1 VLTPTS
7 RLLALL
13 ELLQEQ
19 PLITGR
25 EIGER
30 LDIGPRTVRRYIA
43 SLDEL
48 GIPVEGQRGVGG
60 GYRIRPGYRL
70 PPLMLTNDEAV
81 VVSLGLLVAQ
91 RLGLDS
97 ENDAAEGALTKLHR
111 VLPATL
117 RRQVEALESSL
128 GFTAPPLS
136 GVPAQTEAVLELA
149 DAIGRRRC
157 VRLAYRSHAGE
168 HSQRRVSPYGLVVH
182 HGRWYLAAHDH
193 GRRAMRTFRVDRI
206 SRIAIVDG
214 ALHDPP
220 ERFDAVAH
228 VSSSLARVPSTWEI
242 EVLLELP
249 LDTAR
254 RRIPPTLADLVA
266 TEAGTLLRMHVGS
279 LDWMASLLA
288 GLDCDFTIHRPD
300 ELRDSVRLLAERLR
314 ARTLPSVGPSRRSAG
329 RSPQV

>member
-7 RLLALL
+7 RLFALL

-70 PPLMLTNDEAV
+70 PPLMLTNEEAV

-97 ENDAAEGALTKLHR
+97 EEEAADGALTKLHR
-111 VLPATL
+111 VLPAKL

-149 DAIGRRRC
+149 DAIGRRRR

-168 HSQRRVSPYGLVVH
+168 HSQRRLSPYGLVVH
-182 HGRWYLAAHDH
+182 RGRWYLAAHDH

-220 ERFDAVAH
+220 EGFDAVAH
-228 VSSSLARVPSTWEI
+228 VSSSLARVPSTWEV

-254 RRIPPTLADLVA
+254 RRVPPTLADLVA
-266 TEAGTLLRMHVGS
+266 ADDGTLLRMHVGS

-300 ELRDSVRLLAERLR
+300 ELRDSLR
-314 ARTLPSVGPSRRSAG
+314 ALADRLQARIA
-329 RSPQV
+329 